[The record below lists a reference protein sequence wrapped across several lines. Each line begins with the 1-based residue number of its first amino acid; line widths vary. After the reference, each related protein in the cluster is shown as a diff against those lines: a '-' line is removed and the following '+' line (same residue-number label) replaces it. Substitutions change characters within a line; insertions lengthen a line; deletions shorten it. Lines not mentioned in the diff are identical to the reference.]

1 MSKEDSIISNGRV
14 IDSLPNAMFKVQLD
28 NNQTTVIAQVCGK
41 MRKNN
46 IKVLL
51 GDAVEVE
58 ISVYDLG
65 KGRIIKRI

>member
-1 MSKEDSIISNGRV
+1 MAKEDSIISNGKV
-14 IDSLPNAMFKVQLD
+14 VDSLPNAMFKIKLD
-28 NNQTTVIAQVCGK
+28 NNENIIIAQVCGR

-58 ISVYDLG
+58 ISVYDLK
-65 KGRIIKRI
+65 KGRITKRI